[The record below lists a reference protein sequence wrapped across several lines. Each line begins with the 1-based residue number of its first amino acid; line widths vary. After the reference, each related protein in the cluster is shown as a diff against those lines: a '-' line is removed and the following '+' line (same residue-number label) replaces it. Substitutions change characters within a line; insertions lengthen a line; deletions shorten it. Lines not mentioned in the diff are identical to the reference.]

1 MELKR
6 CADHFRHVEYCTI
19 NAGKHG
25 LVSRV
30 RDWPHSSFHR
40 DVRAGEAL
48 ADNLAASGKPALY
61 LHRGPGLGFW
71 PGQRRLFDPDAH
83 PVVFFDQRGAG
94 RRSPARRMPT

>member
-1 MELKR
+1 LWPYEKS
-6 CADHFRHVEYCTI
+6 
-19 NAGKHG
+19 G
-25 LVSRV
+25 LRSVPS
-30 RDWPHSSFHR
+30 
-40 DVRAGEAL
+40 GY
-48 ADNLAASGKPALY
+48 AAGKPALY